1 MRRLKTVRRPP
12 IYPKTPGHLPCSSL
26 THPLPLSSR
35 RPSVSFG
42 GFGFSENPS
51 GVSTTREVESY
62 EDPAAGPRSATEDSG
77 KLDELAVRVEELE
90 QALADSK
97 TLLDELKNGL
107 TQAEDRIRTVSGTS
121 ATVGQVAQQLQSLN
135 ATVAA
140 ITGQLGGTPGY
151 GAQHTFVCSSCQT
164 HGKVALALN
173 PSTHRLAFSRVK
185 DSRKG
190 VGEGQ
195 GETGFPGICV
205 EYLRSAVASQG
216 FFESPHRALRP
227 YAGVAMRGMARGYAR
242 GLSRPGARL
251 RGRWVSCR
259 LASGRERMASRAK
272 ARLNWVSQ
280 GQRRGRCKV
289 RRRAERVV
297 PPERRPAA

>member
-1 MRRLKTVRRPP
+1 M
-12 IYPKTPGHLPCSSL
+12 
-26 THPLPLSSR
+26 
-35 RPSVSFG
+35 SFG

-62 EDPAAGPRSATEDSG
+62 EDPAAGPRSDTEDSG

-173 PSTHRLAFSRVK
+173 PNPPK
-185 DSRKG
+185 DTDGRREDSG
-190 VGEGQ
+190 
-195 GETGFPGICV
+195 
-205 EYLRSAVASQG
+205 
-216 FFESPHRALRP
+216 
-227 YAGVAMRGMARGYAR
+227 RGWVRE
-242 GLSRPGARL
+242 LQ
-251 RGRWVSCR
+251 GRWPGV
-259 LASGRERMASRAK
+259 LG
-272 ARLNWVSQ
+272 
-280 GQRRGRCKV
+280 
-289 RRRAERVV
+289 
-297 PPERRPAA
+297 